1 MAENLDCVASNLLC
15 TETTNTC
22 FDDLDCNDTNDVF
35 WVSLSWHHKNN
46 QNNIQHPNFD
56 NNRSLMG
63 LPLQTEERI
72 REMIEKERD
81 HLPKDDYLKR
91 LRSGDLDL
99 RVRRQALDWI
109 SKVASLLFFFFFFFK
124 WHSFHFFACFVL
136 FDLLI
141 MPFYKLNLLFK
152 WFCSVTWL
160 WILSSMCSLILIDN
174 ANAHYKFGPL
184 SFSLSVNYFDRFLSI
199 YELPRE
205 KTWAVQL
212 LAVACL
218 SLAAKLEE
226 TEMPQLVDLQIN
238 GQVGEPKFVFEGKT
252 IQRME
257 LLILNTLKW
266 RMQSCTPCS
275 FIDYFLTKINDN
287 QHPSATSISKSLQ
300 LILST
305 IKGIDFL
312 EFKPSEIAAAVAISV
327 SGDMQPQDIDKAMSL
342 IHVEKERAMKCVEL
356 IKDLSLMN
364 GCANVAA
371 NGSTT
376 SSSVPQS
383 PDGVLD
389 AACLSYKSEDITVG
403 SCANSS
409 SHNIISS
416 DIKRRKQE
424 RPPLSHEN

>member
-22 FDDLDCNDTNDVF
+22 FDDLDCNGTNDVF

-109 SKVASLLFFFFFFFK
+109 SK
-124 WHSFHFFACFVL
+124 
-136 FDLLI
+136 
-141 MPFYKLNLLFK
+141 
-152 WFCSVTWL
+152 
-160 WILSSMCSLILIDN
+160 
-174 ANAHYKFGPL
+174 ANTHYRFGPL

-287 QHPSATSISKSLQ
+287 QHPSATSISKSLK

-305 IKGIDFL
+305 NKGIDFL

-371 NGSTT
+371 NASTT

-424 RPPLSHEN
+424 RPPLSQSGI